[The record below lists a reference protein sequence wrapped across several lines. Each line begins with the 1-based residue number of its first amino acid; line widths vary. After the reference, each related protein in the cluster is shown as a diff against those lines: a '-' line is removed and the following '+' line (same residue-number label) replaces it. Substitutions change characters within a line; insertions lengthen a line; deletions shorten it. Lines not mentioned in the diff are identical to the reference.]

1 MTENPRT
8 KTDGVVP
15 GQHGFARKCH
25 ATERARSGSARS
37 FGRPSLSAMG
47 SPDQGEGRTCSSRDR
62 RSHCRRA
69 RQRTRPSCEF
79 GDGCRRRL
87 EGARQTD
94 RYSDPTDRSPQASSR
109 RLKPNQ
115 STWSGISVQDGST
128 WHHGLADLGNEDT
141 DDALGRRAQEHFGG
155 PCVDDIPG
163 RFRRCNGCV
172 CQGAP
177 PDRSAPVGGR
187 RVIRCLGDFAGV

>member
-79 GDGCRRRL
+79 GDGCRRR
-87 EGARQTD
+87 
-94 RYSDPTDRSPQASSR
+94 ASSQAVVGGQYQR
-109 RLKPNQ
+109 R
-115 STWSGISVQDGST
+115 
-128 WHHGLADLGNEDT
+128 DLSRI
-141 DDALGRRAQEHFGG
+141 LL
-155 PCVDDIPG
+155 
-163 RFRRCNGCV
+163 RC
-172 CQGAP
+172 P
-177 PDRSAPVGGR
+177 PDRGADDWRSR
-187 RVIRCLGDFAGV
+187 KSRCLVIRSSMHGRHGPSPIWGIMSVPPGPT